1 MAKMRVLKRDEKE
14 FQRLKRNYRS
24 KINRIRKTT
33 GFSLDDI
40 DSWLGVEIP
49 SIKDLRS
56 GKAFS
61 SRKDYNN
68 WKQQM
73 NSITKRSF
81 TPLKIE
87 TNSRGMRYPRIVS
100 TKGKSVTK
108 KAQKQVDEMV
118 DKFSDLPVYSDGE
131 IIGKASDRQLA
142 LSDREAFGLYKPED
156 FNIENYSNPKSVE
169 KNISRNEERQEQS
182 YYDERMEQMRENFIS
197 MFSDTDDEDN
207 EEIVDRIR
215 KINPRDFYEMY
226 LMIPEMAFEDW
237 DSDTGSYISGDKSPS
252 EVIGYYLDLYENGKL
267 DLTLKD
273 VG

>member
-108 KAQKQVDEMV
+108 KAQQQVDEMV
-118 DKFSDLPVYSDGE
+118 DEFSDLPVYSDGE

-156 FNIENYSNPKSVE
+156 FDIENYSNPKSIE

-252 EVIGYYLDLYENGKL
+252 EVIGYYLDLYESGKL

>member
-61 SRKDYNN
+61 SRKEYNN

-118 DKFSDLPVYSDGE
+118 GEFSDLPVYSDGE

-156 FNIENYSNPKSVE
+156 FDIENYSNPKSVE
-169 KNISRNEERQEQS
+169 KNISRNEERQQQS

-207 EEIVDRIR
+207 EEIIDRIR

-252 EVIGYYLDLYENGKL
+252 EVIGYYLDLYESGKL

>member
-14 FQRLKRNYRS
+14 FQRLRRNYRS

-40 DSWLGVEIP
+40 DSWLDVEIP
-49 SIKDLRS
+49 TIKDLRS

-108 KAQKQVDEMV
+108 KAQQQVDEMV

-131 IIGKASDRQLA
+131 VIGKASDRQLA

-156 FNIENYSNPKSVE
+156 FDIENYSNPKSVE
-169 KNISRNEERQEQS
+169 KNISRNEERQQKS

-215 KINPRDFYEMY
+215 EINPRDFYEMY
-226 LMIPEMAFEDW
+226 LMIPGMAFEDW
-237 DSDTGSYISGDKSPS
+237 DSDTGSYISGDKNPS
-252 EVIGYYLDLYENGKL
+252 EVIGYYLDLYESGKL

>member
-14 FQRLKRNYRS
+14 FQRLRRNYRS

-40 DSWLGVEIP
+40 DKWLGVEIP
-49 SIKDLRS
+49 TIKDLRS

-81 TPLKIE
+81 TPLKIV

-108 KAQKQVDEMV
+108 KAQQQVDEMV

-156 FNIENYSNPKSVE
+156 FDIENYSNPKSVE
-169 KNISRNEERQEQS
+169 KNISRNEERQQQR

-215 KINPRDFYEMY
+215 EINPRDFYEMY

-237 DSDTGSYISGDKSPS
+237 DSDTGSYISGDKNPS
-252 EVIGYYLDLYENGKL
+252 EVIGYYLDLYESGKL
-267 DLTLKD
+267 DLSLKD